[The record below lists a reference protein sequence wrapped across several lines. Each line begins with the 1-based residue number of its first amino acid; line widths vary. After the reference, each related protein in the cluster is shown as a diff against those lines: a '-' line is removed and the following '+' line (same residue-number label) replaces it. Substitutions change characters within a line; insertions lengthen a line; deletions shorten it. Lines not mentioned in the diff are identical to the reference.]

1 MFRASNDSGAT
12 FDDKINLSNNTV
24 TNSVDAEIAAADGNI
39 VVTWWER
46 TSTSN
51 EPVMKVSN
59 DNGQTFGQVLKL
71 ATNGDL

>member
-46 TSTSN
+46 PSTSN

-59 DNGQTFGQVLKL
+59 DNGQTFGQVLRM
-71 ATNGDL
+71 